1 MIHQLIHQPRPTHQ
15 LIHQLEDNMDGVKIA
30 LLIAYAIYMFMA
42 IWAHYKEDIYDEVL
56 YIGIALSHV
65 CVLSNLI

>member
-1 MIHQLIHQPRPTHQ
+1 
-15 LIHQLEDNMDGVKIA
+15 MDGVKIA

-56 YIGIALSHV
+56 YIGIALSFV